1 MPKHI
6 WTALVAGLILAAQ
19 PAAAQDGV
27 GGGIDV
33 EEVTVFKDGRVNIYA
48 AKFVCG
54 TTSPEAGSPNLQLPD
69 PLQTFAFVPGT
80 YLTGVNVLN
89 LNSKRVKVVKFVTP
103 TPPEFFV
110 ANPPS
115 QAIEDLFGPNPE
127 VVETLKPFFGFE
139 VDCRDI
145 VGVNALGIP
154 ALFDP
159 LGTVVPQ
166 LELDD
171 DFISGF
177 VIIRSKDTLKV
188 TAVYTYKTTAPEP
201 P

>member
-6 WTALVAGLILAAQ
+6 WTTLVTGLILAAQ
-19 PAAAQDGV
+19 PAAAQNGV

-33 EEVTVFKDGRVNIYA
+33 EEVTVFKDGSVNIYA

-54 TTSPEAGSPNLQLPD
+54 TTSPEGGSPNLQLPD

-89 LNSKRVKVVKFVTP
+89 LNSKRVEVVKFVTP

-115 QAIEDLFGPNPE
+115 QAIEDLFGPSPE
-127 VVETLKPFFGFE
+127 VVETLEPFIGFE

-145 VGVNALGIP
+145 VVGDAPNSVP
-154 ALFDP
+154 PLFDP
-159 LGTVVPQ
+159 LGTVTP

-177 VIIRSKDTLKV
+177 VIIKSKDTLKV